1 MQYAATTAHCPVC
14 DSVFYGC
21 DQDEDGYPYFETT
34 RCADPTCEV
43 RLCGATCQ
51 ELSFQCDGCGHRF
64 CLAHL
69 VLIPDGTDR
78 PLKCCAI
85 CAAGVELVPEPVV
98 RRYAMLAEAGCTL
111 EEAAAFIQEVA

>member
-64 CLAHL
+64 CDAHQIFQL
-69 VLIPDGTDR
+69 DTDR
-78 PLKCCAI
+78 FCAT
-85 CAAGVELVPEPVV
+85 CFLEA
-98 RRYAMLAEAGCTL
+98 RYAMLAEAGCTL